1 MKRWLVLG
9 LVVCACGGSSN
20 NNNNPGGGGSGAGS
34 ITGSV
39 GGQPLSVKDAI
50 FYIDNNAVLVLVAD
64 QPNLCSLMGGTT
76 LPGTTTAL
84 LISLANFVP
93 PTTVSPHVT
102 GDYTFFDLGGG
113 SLPGATGRYW
123 YGEFDVVNTS
133 CAATATHFGTGGT
146 VTVTQVG
153 SMSTHLKV
161 NLTGVQFGTDSLN
174 GNIEASY
181 CTALGNSTCGG
192 ALIARPSGFA
202 AQ

>member
-1 MKRWLVLG
+1 MKRLLVLG
-9 LVVCACGGSSN
+9 LLVCACGGSSN
-20 NNNNPGGGGSGAGS
+20 NNNPDGGGSGAGS

-39 GGQPLSVKDAI
+39 GGQPLAVKDAI
-50 FYIDNNAVLVLVAD
+50 FYILNNNAVLVLVAD

-84 LISLANFVP
+84 LLSLANFSSP
-93 PTTVSPHVT
+93 STLNPHVT
-102 GDYTFFDLGGG
+102 GDYTFFDTSGG
-113 SLPGATGRYW
+113 SLPTTAGRYW
-123 YGEFDVVNTS
+123 DGEFDVVNTS
-133 CAATATHFGTGGT
+133 CAATANHLGTGGT

-153 SMSTHLKV
+153 SASTHLKV
-161 NLTGVQFGTDSLN
+161 NLTGIQFGTDSLN

-202 AQ
+202 AR